1 LLVFILWVLII
12 IIDIIISILSWG
24 VKYFS
29 LKEIVTLLSAFR
41 RKSNSNNLTA
51 RSSQI
56 SNADENFKKEKT
68 LVLILILKILLI
80 LKIIMLYYK
89 LKKRI
94 LKDSKINLISSK
106 EED

>member
-1 LLVFILWVLII
+1 MLVFILWVLII

-29 LKEIVTLLSAFR
+29 LKEIATLISAFR

-68 LVLILILKILLI
+68 LVLILTPEDIINTENNNAIL
-80 LKIIMLYYK
+80 
-89 LKKRI
+89 
-94 LKDSKINLISSK
+94 
-106 EED
+106 

>member
-1 LLVFILWVLII
+1 MFVKDLINQKNIILIKFWLIQKLI
-12 IIDIIISILSWG
+12 IIISILSWG

-68 LVLILILKILLI
+68 LVLILTPEDIINTENNNAIL
-80 LKIIMLYYK
+80 
-89 LKKRI
+89 
-94 LKDSKINLISSK
+94 
-106 EED
+106 